1 MDATILTILSKSQIL
16 TAIQGSLIIRR
27 NKQPRP
33 PNPTPQKERKK
44 NKITW
49 GKNNNHNNNNNTNI
63 SDMDHIFIKY
73 LTMSSKP

>member
-1 MDATILTILSKSQIL
+1 MDATILTILLKSQIL

-49 GKNNNHNNNNNTNI
+49 GKDIMGIDYAVT
-63 SDMDHIFIKY
+63 
-73 LTMSSKP
+73 TT